1 MKMLLKKS
9 IFSARQRKRK
19 KSGFALIATLTLM
32 MLLAMLAVG
41 LLSMASTQQRIAMQS
56 VLLAEAR
63 QQALV
68 GLDVA
73 ISELQVELGPDQRV
87 SANSGILSD
96 QEGSFPQYIL
106 GVWESWDGPLYG
118 DSPRNLAN
126 NIQATYTK
134 GREKLFR
141 RWMVSS
147 RDKTNIRRLSA
158 AREVAN
164 RRPGQRICMVGEG
177 TLGKNFSPQHH
188 IYADLLEMP
197 AHGKNKACFAWWVG
211 GENQKAKVNVALR
224 DEAEDMKE
232 VLRRTWDTPTPMFLN
247 NSDLD
252 FLPKKIEQPDKVI
265 TLGSLPL
272 LGTSSQNAGMPYFFD
287 VTILFANQC
296 SHRWF

>member
-1 MKMLLKKS
+1 MRVLYRKS
-9 IFSARQRKRK
+9 FGSIKLVRQKR
-19 KSGFALIATLTLM
+19 GFALIATLTLM
-32 MLLAMLAVG
+32 MLLAMLAVA
-41 LLSMASTQQRIAMQS
+41 LLSMASSQQRIAMQT

-96 QEGSFPQYIL
+96 QEGAFPQYIL
-106 GVWESWDGPLYG
+106 GVWDSWDAPLYG
-118 DSPRNLAN
+118 DSPTNKAN

-147 RDKTNIRRLSA
+147 RDKTNIRRMSA
-158 AREVAN
+158 AREVAS

-177 TLGKNFSPQHH
+177 TLGTNFSPQHH

-197 AHGKNKACFAWWVG
+197 SQGKNKACFAWWVG
-211 GENQKAKVNVALR
+211 GENQKAKVNVPRR
-224 DEAEDMKE
+224 DDTDDVNEM
-232 VLRRTWDTPTPMFLN
+232 LRRTWDTPTPMVLN
-247 NSDLD
+247 NDDLD
-252 FLPKKIEQPDKVI
+252 FLPEKIEQPDKVI
-265 TLGSLPL
+265 TLNSLPL
-272 LGTSSQNAGMPYFFD
+272 LGTSSQNSGMP
-287 VTILFANQC
+287 
-296 SHRWF
+296 